1 MECFRGSSVW
11 LISSNCGN
19 RITSNGYTNFKG
31 SNNIPTLIT
40 KKDFGVHIIKKISE
54 NNNISL
60 SLSATS
66 LVSFPFI
73 FFLIETILRWP
84 NDGRQLQ
91 QTKPINKENL
101 RKWQPEQN
109 VANSTRTKFLYE
121 RKLTF
126 FCVWGEKKERQ

>member
-1 MECFRGSSVW
+1 MECFRGSSFW

-40 KKDFGVHIIKKISE
+40 KKD
-54 NNNISL
+54 
-60 SLSATS
+60 S

-91 QTKPINKENL
+91 QTKPINKG
-101 RKWQPEQN
+101 
-109 VANSTRTKFLYE
+109 KF
-121 RKLTF
+121 
-126 FCVWGEKKERQ
+126 EKMAAGAKRSKQHAHKVFI

>member
-1 MECFRGSSVW
+1 MECFRGSSFW

-91 QTKPINKENL
+91 QTKPINKG
-101 RKWQPEQN
+101 
-109 VANSTRTKFLYE
+109 KF
-121 RKLTF
+121 
-126 FCVWGEKKERQ
+126 EKMAAGAKRSKQHAHKVFI